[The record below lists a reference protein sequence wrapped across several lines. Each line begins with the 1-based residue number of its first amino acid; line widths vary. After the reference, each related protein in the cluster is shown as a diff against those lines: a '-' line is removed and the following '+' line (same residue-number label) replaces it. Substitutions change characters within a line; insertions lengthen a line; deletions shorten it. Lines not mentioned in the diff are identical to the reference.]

1 MVALEMALPG
11 LREVPI
17 VGILRGCPLE
27 HAAAIASVAE
37 SAGLKVIEVTLDSPS
52 WSRQVHE
59 VVDMDLDLL
68 VGVGTVT
75 SADQVAEAAAAGA
88 CFVVSPVVDSGVI
101 AACAEAG
108 LPCIPG
114 TATPTEIHAALRAGA
129 TAVKVFPARAL
140 GGSDFIAAVVGPLGH
155 PPLIPTGGID
165 VLDMAGYLAA
175 GAVAVGAGSGMFAL
189 DALRSGD
196 VERVH
201 RDVHAWIEALP

>member
-27 HAAAIASVAE
+27 HAGAIASVAE
-37 SAGLKVIEVTLDSPS
+37 SAGLRVIEVTLDSPS
-52 WSRQVHE
+52 WSRQIRD

-75 SADQVAEAAAAGA
+75 RADQVAEAAAAGA
-88 CFVVSPVVDSGVI
+88 RFVVSPVVDSGVI
-101 AACAEAG
+101 AACAESG

-114 TATPTEIHAALRAGA
+114 AATPTEIHAALGAGA

-140 GGSDFIAAVVGPLGH
+140 GGSAFIAAVVGPLGH
-155 PPLIPTGGID
+155 PPLIPTGGIEALD
-165 VLDMAGYLAA
+165 VAGYLKA
-175 GAVAVGAGSGMFAL
+175 GAVAVGAGSGMFAP

-201 RDVHAWIEALP
+201 RDVISWIEALP